1 LQDLPSLL
9 RILDRY
15 VLREVA
21 VTWVA
26 VTGVLL
32 AILVSNQL
40 ARILALAAANGFP
53 RDVVMS
59 LIGLTTLQNLTVLV
73 PVGMLLAVMMALGR
87 LYHDS
92 EMAAVRACGTGP
104 ERLYV
109 PVMLLAVTVAAG
121 LAWLAFDVSPAAYGR
136 AQDLRREAL
145 RNAQFGRLEPGKFRT
160 FASGSAV
167 FYAERE
173 DEAGVLYNVFV
184 QRQVGDRVEIATA
197 GRAVHRIEEGG
208 RLHVVV
214 LYDGMRYEGVPGEPT
229 FRKLRFAEHGIPVR
243 IPDPDAG
250 KLRAE
255 AKTMRQLMASA
266 DLNDMS
272 ELQWRF
278 SLPVMVLVLSLLA
291 VPLSALRPR
300 EGRYARVALAILA
313 YFVYSNLISAARVWI
328 EKGQIDPR
336 VGVWWVHLLMI
347 ALALYLL
354 HRQSPLPQLLRGRA
368 A

>member
-1 LQDLPSLL
+1 
-9 RILDRY
+9 
-15 VLREVA
+15 
-21 VTWVA
+21 
-26 VTGVLL
+26 
-32 AILVSNQL
+32 
-40 ARILALAAANGFP
+40 
-53 RDVVMS
+53 M
-59 LIGLTTLQNLTVLV
+59 
-73 PVGMLLAVMMALGR
+73 
-87 LYHDS
+87 
-92 EMAAVRACGTGP
+92 
-104 ERLYV
+104 
-109 PVMLLAVTVAAG
+109 
-121 LAWLAFDVSPAAYGR
+121 
-136 AQDLRREAL
+136 
-145 RNAQFGRLEPGKFRT
+145 
-160 FASGSAV
+160 
-167 FYAERE
+167 
-173 DEAGVLYNVFV
+173 
-184 QRQVGDRVEIATA
+184 
-197 GRAVHRIEEGG
+197 
-208 RLHVVV
+208 
-214 LYDGMRYEGVPGEPT
+214 
-229 FRKLRFAEHGIPVR
+229 R

-250 KLRAE
+250 KLRVE

-266 DLNDMS
+266 DPNDMS

>member
-1 LQDLPSLL
+1 ML

-40 ARILALAAANGFP
+40 ARILALAAANGLP
-53 RDVVMS
+53 RDIVMS
-59 LIGLTTLQNLTVLV
+59 LIGLTSLQNLTVLV

-104 ERLYV
+104 ERLYI
-109 PVMLLAVTVAAG
+109 PVMLLAVAVAAG
-121 LAWLAFDVSPAAYGR
+121 LAWLAFDVAPTAFGR

-145 RNAQFGRLEPGKFRT
+145 RNAQFGQLEPGRFRT
-160 FASGSAV
+160 FAGGSAV
-167 FYAERE
+167 FYAERA
-173 DEAGVLYNVFV
+173 DAAGVLYNVFL
-184 QRQVGDRVEIATA
+184 QRQAGDRVEVATA
-197 GRAVHRIEEGG
+197 ERAVHRIEEGG
-208 RLHVVV
+208 RLHIVV
-214 LYDGMRYEGVPGEPT
+214 LYDGVRYEGIPGDPG

-250 KLRAE
+250 KVRTE
-255 AKTMRQLMASA
+255 SKTMRQLLASA
-266 DLNDMS
+266 DPGDVS
-272 ELQWRF
+272 ELQWRV

-291 VPLSALRPR
+291 VPLAALRPR

-328 EKGQIDPR
+328 EKEQLDPR
-336 VGVWWVHLLMI
+336 LGLWWVHLLVV
-347 ALALYLL
+347 AVALYLL
-354 HRQSPLPQLLRGRA
+354 HRQSPLPGLLRGRA